1 MIFKEKLEDYTEAE
15 FLEFLRGLYEE
26 RDDLSVEAFDNF
38 IVEGVQHFELV
49 TEHPDR
55 SDVIFYPKEGCVS
68 TPEDV
73 LRVIKEWRAANNKP
87 GFKSDNKP
95 GRMREG
101 L

>member
-38 IVEGVQHFELV
+38 IAEGVQHFEWV

>member
-1 MIFKEKLEDYTEAE
+1 M
-15 FLEFLRGLYEE
+15 
-26 RDDLSVEAFDNF
+26 
-38 IVEGVQHFELV
+38 

-55 SDVIFYPKEGCVS
+55 SDVILYPKEGCVS